1 MSSITTG
8 PNMHVLASQT
18 KDFQSTFASTY
29 GASLS
34 RILLLRQLNKE
45 HEKTTDDT
53 RNVFELQL
61 MKPTPLPGSP
71 LPMTAKD

>member
-1 MSSITTG
+1 M
-8 PNMHVLASQT
+8 
-18 KDFQSTFASTY
+18 FASTY